1 MVEAKNFVEKEL
13 GKSLEEEQTTEQAPE
28 TKESIP
34 TYTPPPPP
42 VQEPVS
48 PVPQFFPQP
57 PVIQIVEKVIYKK
70 QRIHGFFRTLTLI
83 ALLAIGFLML
93 GESTWL
99 LELSVN
105 SFSLH
110 QIYPLVIIL
119 STIIIWSYKW
129 LLGKIFWLIL
139 FLAVFWWIF
148 TIGVY
153 TSLNP
158 STKRKEWTA
167 MNYTLPK
174 SDTSIKKNIYIQTL
188 VGNSYIEGS
197 GKENKI
203 QWTWNSDRNLIVTS
217 WANTNVSYLKLNE
230 DRNWNVLQNYVS
242 NIDLTLPSTTRFDL
256 LYIKNFVWLHTIDLT
271 TFQWKMLKIHGS
283 INDITVRVGNVSS
296 GNKIE
301 IQWTA
306 ANVDVE
312 IPNDVWVM
320 LYYKHYVGKL
330 EVAQFQALSGHYFQ
344 SLNFETAKKKMEI
357 YINLWAGNTKINRV
371 EPKNN

>member
-1 MVEAKNFVEKEL
+1 MVESKNFVEKEL
-13 GKSLEEEQTTEQAPE
+13 GKSLDEELTTEQAPE
-28 TKESIP
+28 KNETVP
-34 TYTPPPPP
+34 MYTPPQPPI
-42 VQEPVS
+42 QETVP
-48 PVPQFFPQP
+48 PVPQFIQP
-57 PVIQIVEKVIYKK
+57 PVVQIIEKIIYKK

-83 ALLAIGFLML
+83 ALLAIGLLML

-139 FLAVFWWIF
+139 FLTVFWWIF

-167 MNYTLPK
+167 MSYNLPK
-174 SDTSIKKNIYIQTL
+174 SDAKMKNNLYIQTL

-197 GKENKI
+197 GKENSI
-203 QWTWNSDRNLIVTS
+203 QWTWNSDRNLVVTS
-217 WANTNVSYLKLNE
+217 WGNKTVSYLKLNE
-230 DRNWNVLQNYVS
+230 DKNRNVLQNYVS
-242 NIDLTLPSTTRFDL
+242 NINLTVPTTTKFDL
-256 LYIKNFVWLHTIDLT
+256 LYIKNFVWLHTIDLN
-271 TFQWKMLKIHGS
+271 TFERKMLKFHGS

-306 ANVDVE
+306 ANIDVE
-312 IPNDVWVM
+312 IPNDIGVM

-330 EVAQFQALSGHYFQ
+330 ELAQFQALSGHYFQ
-344 SLNFETAKKKMEI
+344 SLNFDTAKNKMEI